1 MTKLNLEIE
10 KNVYMPIWDALKN
23 RPTPL
28 LPASY
33 KFRAVV
39 WFGNIKARNMK
50 QTNKC
55 MFLNTLNSFL

>member
-1 MTKLNLEIE
+1 MGRIE
-10 KNVYMPIWDALKN
+10 KQP
-23 RPTPL
+23 PPPP

-39 WFGNIKARNMK
+39 WFGNIKARIMK